1 MTKLHEQVVTD
12 TCLNVLKEIDNGNL
26 TLKGEVVLVIEGT
39 KKIKHNL
46 SIDKKIKDE
55 FLSKMSISDAAK
67 LISLL
72 TKQNKRD
79 IYKILNRP

>member
-1 MTKLHEQVVTD
+1 
-12 TCLNVLKEIDNGNL
+12 
-26 TLKGEVVLVIEGT
+26 VLVIEGA
-39 KKIKHNL
+39 KKIKNDL

-55 FLSKMSISDAAK
+55 FLSKMSASDAAK

-79 IYKILNRP
+79 IYKILNKS

>member
-1 MTKLHEQVVTD
+1 M
-12 TCLNVLKEIDNGNL
+12 
-26 TLKGEVVLVIEGT
+26 IEGA

-55 FLSKMSISDAAK
+55 FLSKMSVSDAAK

-79 IYKILNRP
+79 IYKILNKS